1 MLRLDTFCHPI
12 GVLIN
17 DRYLLR
23 SCSFS
28 IAYAMSVALVDAI
41 GFIYISFQ
49 LHAQNTR
56 KCMQCLTQ
64 HETLH
69 EISTPTSNQKWEQ
82 CDTNVMILIEVGEA
96 RCLLQN
102 HGDEDHNY

>member
-17 DRYLLR
+17 DRYSLP

-56 KCMQCLTQ
+56 KCMKCLTQ
-64 HETLH
+64 HENL
-69 EISTPTSNQKWEQ
+69 
-82 CDTNVMILIEVGEA
+82 A
-96 RCLLQN
+96 
-102 HGDEDHNY
+102 